1 MNWRNDVR
9 TVITLILLLWST
21 TQLVWGQSEDFR
33 TLTVFFTNDVHGG
46 IVPQKAEFLNPD
58 FPPVLGGG
66 ASAAAIIKKVR
77 QQAQAHGN
85 PVLLIDAG
93 DIYQGTLVGT
103 LSKGKAVVEYMN
115 MMQYDAVVPGNHDF
129 DLGKENLIELIQMSR
144 FPWVSANIYDTRTGK
159 LWKWVKPYVILEKG
173 GLRIG
178 ITGVTTAGT
187 ARMSFPENIKGLEFR
202 NEITSLQ
209 MAVDSLRSQGV
220 DLVVAL
226 VHTGLPYNPREGYLK
241 LRQTTRE
248 QVIKSGYINAMEI
261 AHYVKGIDILLG
273 GHLHKGYPQPWEDP
287 VNHTICL
294 QNYANGGNLGWVD
307 ITIHWKTKTIAE
319 QNDLLLLQ
327 EDQFWPDSAVAAFL
341 AEQEAKYEQGYRE
354 VIGQASTSL
363 TRSSVGE
370 APLNNLIADVMR
382 ERSGA
387 DFAFM
392 NFGGIRADIKAGP
405 VTREDIF
412 KVLPFGNEIVS
423 FHCSGAFLKAI
434 IERKVSGGSRGLVI
448 SGGKVVFNKNL
459 PDGQRVV
466 YMEVG
471 GAPLKPDKT
480 YRVATNDYLL
490 EGNSG
495 LYMLKDIPRSEVD
508 FSGVKVGEALIDYFQ
523 KHSPVAGKVDGR
535 WKRDN
540 SAKPSEEWLK
550 KFPPQVKTETT
561 GEFEYR
567 GGE

>member
-1 MNWRNDVR
+1 VKKLIP
-9 TVITLILLLWST
+9 VILFLWA
-21 TQLVWGQSEDFR
+21 TQLAWGQSDEYR
-33 TLTVFFTNDVHGG
+33 TLTIFFTNDVHGG

-58 FPPVLGGG
+58 FPPMLGGG

-77 QQAQAHGN
+77 QQAQAKGN

-93 DIYQGTLVGT
+93 DTFQGTLVGT
-103 LSKGKAVVEYMN
+103 LSKGRAVVEYMN
-115 MMQYDAVVPGNHDF
+115 MMHYDAVTPGNHDF
-129 DLGKENLIELIQMSR
+129 DLGKDNLSELIQMSR
-144 FPWVSANIYDTRTGK
+144 FPWVSANIYDTRTGEP
-159 LWKWVKPYVILEKG
+159 WKWLKPYVIIEKEG
-173 GLRIG
+173 MRIG
-178 ITGVTTAGT
+178 ITGVTTTGT
-187 ARMSFPENIKGLEFR
+187 AHMSYPENIKGLEFR
-202 NEITSLQ
+202 NEIISLQ
-209 MAVDSLRSQGV
+209 AAVDSLRSRGV

-226 VHTGLPYNPREGYLK
+226 VHTGLPYDPKEGYRK
-241 LRQTTRE
+241 LRQSTRA
-248 QVIKSGYINAMEI
+248 QVINRGHINAMEI

-307 ITIHWKTKTIAE
+307 FTIHWQTKTIAGYHLPVD

-327 EDQFWPDSAVAAFL
+327 EDQFWPDSVVAAFL
-341 AEQEAKYEQGYRE
+341 AEQEAKYEKGYRE
-354 VIGQASTSL
+354 VIGQASNSL

-423 FHCSGAFLKAI
+423 FHCSGLFLKTI

-448 SGGKVVFNKNL
+448 SGGKVIFNKNL

-471 GAPLKPDKT
+471 GVPLEPDKI

-540 SAKPSEEWLK
+540 SAQPSEEWLK
-550 KFPPQVKTETT
+550 KFPPQVKTETN
-561 GEFEYR
+561 GESEYR